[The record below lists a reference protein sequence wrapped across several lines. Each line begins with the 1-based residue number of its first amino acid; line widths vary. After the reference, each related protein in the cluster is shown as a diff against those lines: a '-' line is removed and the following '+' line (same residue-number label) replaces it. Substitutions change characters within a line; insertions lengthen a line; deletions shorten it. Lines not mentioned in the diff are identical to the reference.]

1 MSAEPSQL
9 EPLSNTRSDHTT
21 SARRLRR
28 SWNLWEDQTLRARV
42 AHYGDAR
49 GSNGRWK
56 EIAIGI
62 PGRTAKDC
70 RKRWFHSLD
79 PSLRKGR
86 WTEDEDRVLLSAYA
100 RLGPSWHEI
109 AALIPGRK
117 DDQCSKRYNDILDPL
132 AQRRLTSWTPE
143 EDRILREGVHTL
155 GHRWSAISA
164 LLPGRPPL
172 TCRNRWRN
180 LSKQQTSPGAS
191 DHNTEPSETINEHP
205 SIEMLSA
212 SPVDSPTAASSADIA
227 AVNYQGSPVLSFHE
241 LDTIIA
247 GGLDVPTD
255 PNMFQD
261 QEEVVAPYANDVHS
275 TTTGGYVEPGVDHP
289 TRSLNRASTGTVVN
303 TGDELFRTSEPPLQ
317 SDAAQHTPVP
327 QGPGLEALPI
337 SSNSIVP
344 SSSGHQNTE
353 VPIDNATIQSQL
365 RASELAAERESMAD
379 QQLAPEIPVRR
390 PDTNRSH
397 ATDGDMDI
405 VTHNPPSPSTS
416 VLVHQ
421 YHHHHHHHYH
431 YHHHHHHY
439 HHYTF

>member
-1 MSAEPSQL
+1 VGRPDAPSSCRPLWRCERLEWAMERNCHWNPWPHGKSNPHARPVRYRSMVANPMSSLQ
-9 EPLSNTRSDHTT
+9 
-21 SARRLRR
+21 
-28 SWNLWEDQTLRARV
+28 Q
-42 AHYGDAR
+42 
-49 GSNGRWK
+49 
-56 EIAIGI
+56 
-62 PGRTAKDC
+62 DC

-191 DHNTEPSETINEHP
+191 DHNTDPPETMNEHP
-205 SIEMLSA
+205 SVEMLSA
-212 SPVDSPTAASSADIA
+212 SPVDSPTATSSADIA

-241 LDTIIA
+241 LDSIIA

-261 QEEVVAPYANDVHS
+261 QEEVAAPYANDVQS
-275 TTTGGYVEPGVDHP
+275 TTVGGYEERDVNNP
-289 TRSLNRASTGTVVN
+289 TRSLNRAGAGPIVSTGD
-303 TGDELFRTSEPPLQ
+303 GPFRTTGPPLQ
-317 SDAAQHTPVP
+317 SDASRHAPIP
-327 QGPGLEALPI
+327 QSVRIEAIPM
-337 SSNSIVP
+337 SSNSILP
-344 SSSGHQNTE
+344 SSGEHQNSE
-353 VPIDNATIQSQL
+353 VPIDDATIQSQL

-379 QQLAPEIPVRR
+379 QQMVPEIPVRR
-390 PDTNRSH
+390 SDANQSR
-397 ATDGDMDI
+397 ATERELDM
-405 VTHNPPSPSTS
+405 VTQNPPSPSTS